1 MSKSTV
7 ERFSNRVENYVK
19 YRPTYPLEMLELF
32 ENRMNLDFNS
42 VVADIG
48 SGPGISAKLFLEN
61 GNEVYGVE
69 PNAAMREA
77 ANEYLNEFPKF
88 KNIDGTS
95 ENTTLADKSV
105 DIIIAAQAFH
115 WFDKVKTREEFRR
128 ILKENGFIA
137 LIWNERE
144 LDSND
149 FQRDYEKVLLE
160 FGTDYELVRHEQI
173 TKAVLEKAFELEF
186 KHADYENSQVLDFEG
201 MRGRILS
208 SSYMPAPEHPR
219 FGELI
224 EKLKSLFAE
233 HQKNDR
239 IQVFYKTNIF
249 YTQF

>member
-1 MSKSTV
+1 MSRNSV
-7 ERFSNRVENYVK
+7 ERFSDRVENYVK
-19 YRPTYPLEMLELF
+19 YRPNYPVSIMELF
-32 ENRMNLDFNS
+32 REQMNLKPES

-48 SGPGISAKLFLEN
+48 SGPGISAKLFLEY
-61 GNEVYGVE
+61 GNEVYGIE
-69 PNAAMREA
+69 PNAEMRKA
-77 ANEYLNEFPKF
+77 ADEYLKDFPKF

-115 WFDKVKTREEFRR
+115 WFEKDKAREEFKR

-149 FQRDYEKVLLE
+149 FLRDYEKVLLE
-160 FGTDYELVRHEQI
+160 FGTDYESVRHERI
-173 TKAVLEKAFELEF
+173 TKTVLEEAFELEF
-186 KHADYENSQVLDFEG
+186 KQSDYENAQMLNFEG
-201 MRGRILS
+201 MKGRILS
-208 SSYMPAPEHPR
+208 SSYMPAPQHPR

-233 HQKNDR
+233 HQKDDR
-239 IQVFYKTNIF
+239 IQVLYKTNIF